1 MENER
6 LMCPH
11 CLRWFSIEKLPE
23 PLYRVMQQSVVCT
36 RNRQTG
42 TCAMPINRY
51 VFMRSE
57 SVMTIP
63 GLAQLANALDA
74 SLESTPGWKTERD
87 PIVVQPDPAVR
98 TTGFHKKLPPAPREW
113 TKDDLDF
120 LKGMNIGDV
129 KI

>member
-11 CLRWFSIEKLPE
+11 CLRWFSTEKLPE
-23 PLYRVMQQSVVCT
+23 PLYRVMRQGVVCT
-36 RNRQTG
+36 RNKQTG

-51 VFMRSE
+51 VIMRSE

-63 GLAQLANALDA
+63 GLAAFANALDA
-74 SLESTPGWKTERD
+74 SLPSVPGWITDQD
-87 PIVVQPDPAVR
+87 PIVAD
-98 TTGFHKKLPPAPREW
+98 PPAPSAPTVRKMLPASRAW
-113 TKDDLDF
+113 TKEDLDF